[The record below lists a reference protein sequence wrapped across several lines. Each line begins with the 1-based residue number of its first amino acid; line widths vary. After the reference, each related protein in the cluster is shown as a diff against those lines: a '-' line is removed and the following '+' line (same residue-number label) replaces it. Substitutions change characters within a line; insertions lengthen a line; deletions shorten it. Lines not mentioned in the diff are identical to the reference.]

1 MSILKYGAYRIH
13 CPPIDTCL
21 TLQSSNFAFGALY
34 IVIFYS
40 SGLLNAHCCYF
51 SGCKFLSNV
60 SLLNGDTDMENR
72 LMDMGVGEWAGRKK
86 RVRCMETYLSYV
98 T

>member
-1 MSILKYGAYRIH
+1 MPA
-13 CPPIDTCL
+13 
-21 TLQSSNFAFGALY
+21 AA
-34 IVIFYS
+34 IFQDANS
-40 SGLLNAHCCYF
+40 F
-51 SGCKFLSNV
+51 QM

-72 LMDMGVGEWAGRKK
+72 IMDMGVGEWAGRKK